1 MQCGKLE
8 FTRKLPQ
15 VRVSSIAQKLFES
28 DHAFGNASGFR
39 GCLDFGA
46 SALLSAVVIASVARE
61 VWRVRKLLP
70 VMVIGWRK
78 NFVDW
83 TNGVKM

>member
-1 MQCGKLE
+1 MVNRVMQE
-8 FTRKLPQ
+8 FC
-15 VRVSSIAQKLFES
+15 ES

-39 GCLDFGA
+39 GCLDFGP
-46 SALLSAVVIASVARE
+46 SALLSAVVIARE

-70 VMVIGWRK
+70 VMVIGWGR